1 MCDVRHL
8 QVAERSRSD
17 GILIPNFVV
26 FFLLFGLICLTCV
39 ITGCGAALQSGAG
52 TSGAVAPTGFS
63 LSPGT
68 ATVASMKHL
77 QFTARISGTTN
88 TSVTWSASGGTISSS
103 GLFTAPQVTSTT
115 SVIITATSPANHVVR
130 KGSDIDGGSATSASA
145 TVTVMPPVT
154 SSLAIT
160 NSALP
165 TADAG
170 VLYTASLSAIGGAAP
185 YQWNLASGILPSGI
199 QLQTSSGVIAGR
211 TALPGLYPFSL
222 QVTDASGHSATA
234 AFSLTV
240 TVPPVASALAITNS
254 ALPAADV
261 SMLYTA
267 SLSAIGGV
275 RPYQW
280 NLVSGVLPS
289 GIQLQT
295 SSGVIAGRTA
305 LSGSYPFSVQVTD
318 ASGHSATAAFSLT
331 VAVPPVASTLAITN
345 SALPAAD
352 ASMLYTASLS
362 AVGGLAPYHWNLI
375 SGILPSGIQL
385 HSSSGVMSG
394 TTAAPGSYPLSVQV
408 SDASGHSA
416 TAAFSLT
423 VSPSSIGSTTSSS
436 GFDGPAELPRV
447 YMQSAMSNT
456 PAPGKTITV
465 NSGGNLQSAL
475 NSASCGDTIQLQAGA
490 TFVGIFTFPAKNC
503 DDNNW
508 IIVRTSADDSLL
520 PAEGSRLT
528 PCYAGV
534 ASLPG
539 RPAWQCASTNN
550 VLAKLVMPTSASGPV
565 IFASGANYYRL
576 TGLEVTRAA
585 FPGPVYELVLFRG
598 AADHVEFDRL
608 WLHGTAQ
615 GETARGIGLEGTN
628 IAIVDSSFTDFHCI
642 SVTGSCSDAQ
652 AIAGGSGNDVMG
664 PYKIVDNFLE
674 ASGENILFGGG
685 AATTTP
691 TDIEIRQ
698 NHFFKPLIWMK
709 GQAGY
714 VGATNGNPF
723 IVKNLL
729 ELKNA
734 QRVLVEGNIMDYSWG
749 GFSQSGFA
757 ILLTPKNQSGANGSN
772 LCPVCQVTDVTIR
785 YNLVRH
791 VGAGFQIANA
801 LSDNGGVQLD
811 GQRYSIHDVLI
822 DDMDGKKYNGGSLF
836 AQVSVEAGAPLLQN
850 VTINHVTAFPSS
862 TMLSIG
868 DRVATSGPMRNF
880 VFTNNIL
887 STGTYPVWSTGGGP
901 ENCAYSDKP
910 LTTFN
915 ACFSPLNVAGNLLI
929 GNTAAYP
936 SSAWPSKNFLSSTAN
951 TVQFTNYNGGIGGN
965 YGLQASSPFKG
976 KGTDGKDLGA
986 DMDAINSAIAGVE

>member
-1 MCDVRHL
+1 
-8 QVAERSRSD
+8 
-17 GILIPNFVV
+17 
-26 FFLLFGLICLTCV
+26 
-39 ITGCGAALQSGAG
+39 
-52 TSGAVAPTGFS
+52 
-63 LSPGT
+63 
-68 ATVASMKHL
+68 
-77 QFTARISGTTN
+77 
-88 TSVTWSASGGTISSS
+88 
-103 GLFTAPQVTSTT
+103 
-115 SVIITATSPANHVVR
+115 
-130 KGSDIDGGSATSASA
+130 
-145 TVTVMPPVT
+145 
-154 SSLAIT
+154 
-160 NSALP
+160 
-165 TADAG
+165 
-170 VLYTASLSAIGGAAP
+170 
-185 YQWNLASGILPSGI
+185 
-199 QLQTSSGVIAGR
+199 
-211 TALPGLYPFSL
+211 
-222 QVTDASGHSATA
+222 
-234 AFSLTV
+234 
-240 TVPPVASALAITNS
+240 
-254 ALPAADV
+254 
-261 SMLYTA
+261 
-267 SLSAIGGV
+267 
-275 RPYQW
+275 
-280 NLVSGVLPS
+280 
-289 GIQLQT
+289 
-295 SSGVIAGRTA
+295 
-305 LSGSYPFSVQVTD
+305 
-318 ASGHSATAAFSLT
+318 
-331 VAVPPVASTLAITN
+331 
-345 SALPAAD
+345 
-352 ASMLYTASLS
+352 
-362 AVGGLAPYHWNLI
+362 
-375 SGILPSGIQL
+375 
-385 HSSSGVMSG
+385 
-394 TTAAPGSYPLSVQV
+394 
-408 SDASGHSA
+408 
-416 TAAFSLT
+416 
-423 VSPSSIGSTTSSS
+423 
-436 GFDGPAELPRV
+436 
-447 YMQSAMSNT
+447 MQSAMSNT

-652 AIAGGSGNDVMG
+652 AIAGGGGNDVMG

-757 ILLTPKNQSGANGSN
+757 ILLTPKNQASGNGGN
-772 LCPVCQVTDVTIR
+772 LCPVCQATDVTIR

-791 VGAGFQIANA
+791 VGAGLQIANA
-801 LSDNGGVQLD
+801 LSDNGGAQLD
-811 GQRYSIHDVLI
+811 GQRYTIHDLLI
-822 DDMDGKKYNGGSLF
+822 DDMDGKKYNGANLF
-836 AQVSVEAGAPLLQN
+836 AQLSVGAGAPLLQN
-850 VTINHVTAFPSS
+850 LTIDHVTAFPSS

-868 DRVATSGPMRNF
+868 KMVATNGPMKNF

-887 STGTYPVWSTGGGP
+887 SMGKYPVWSTGGGP
-901 ENCAYSDKP
+901 KNCAFFDKP
-910 LTTFN
+910 LTTFD
-915 ACFSPLNVAGNLLI
+915 ACFKPYTFAGNVLM
-929 GNTAAYP
+929 GDTTAYP
-936 SSAWPSKNFLSSTAN
+936 SSAWPPRNFFPSTAKD
-951 TVQFTNYNGGIGGN
+951 VRFVNYSGGNGGD
-965 YGLQASSPFKG
+965 YHLQPSSPYKG
-976 KGTDGKDLGA
+976 KGTDGKDPGA
-986 DMDAINSAIAGVE
+986 DIDAINSATAGVE